1 MRDVSALH
9 TLYSAL
15 IQATATI
22 VAIFAGL
29 LAISTFR
36 GHQWGKLYGDS
47 MITTREVTQS
57 LAQLKEIARATQPD
71 DEKGQQ
77 PIQFQMDERTQQLF
91 DAQRAIGEQIQ
102 EHILATLDY
111 KLIRR
116 ALLFLGLFGIV
127 LPSILLALLPHD
139 PAPFLRSYF
148 ALAGY
153 AFSLLGILLLV
164 TQLGPSTDM
173 RFASKRSEFIQAW
186 NVLSVL
192 LALCLLGVVFAH
204 LLPFPTG

>member
-29 LAISTFR
+29 LAISRFR
-36 GHQWGKLYGDS
+36 GHLWGKLYADY
-47 MITTREVTQS
+47 MVTTREFTQS
-57 LAQLKEIARATQPD
+57 LAELKEIARAAQPAGA
-71 DEKGQQ
+71 KGQQ

-111 KLIRR
+111 KLTLR
-116 ALLFLGLFGIV
+116 ALLFLGLFGIA
-127 LPSILLALLPHD
+127 LPSFLLALLPHD

-173 RFASKRSEFIQAW
+173 RFASKRPEFIKAW
-186 NVLSVL
+186 HVISVF
-192 LALCLLGVVFAH
+192 LALFLLGVVFAH
-204 LLPFPTG
+204 LLPFPPG

>member
-22 VAIFAGL
+22 LAIFAGL
-29 LAISTFR
+29 LTFSTFR
-36 GHQWGKLYGDS
+36 GHQWGKLYADY
-47 MITTREVTQS
+47 MITTREVTQR
-57 LAQLKEIARATQPD
+57 LTQLTEIARAAQPD

-77 PIQFQMDERTQQLF
+77 PIQFQMDDRTQQLF
-91 DAQRAIGEQIQ
+91 DAQRAMGEQIQ

-116 ALLFLGLFGIV
+116 ALLFLGFFGIV

-153 AFSLLGILLLV
+153 AFSLSEILLLV
-164 TQLGPSTDM
+164 TQLGPTTDM
-173 RFASKRSEFIQAW
+173 RFASKRPEFIKAW
-186 NVLSVL
+186 RVLSVL
-192 LALCLLGVVFAH
+192 IALCLLGVAFAH
-204 LLPFPTG
+204 LLPFPTE